1 MILIVCFAGRCSCSW
16 SFLAADV
23 MDPNNMSVDPHMM
36 HGAPQ
41 DIKPNISQLNI
52 ITSSSGYSN
61 HRPTMQQ
68 QQQQHPPNYPIPSQ
82 IMCGFAAH
90 HNQPGYFSMD
100 HLQQMSP
107 EVSPQG
113 PHHSP
118 SLHSPSGMSMTSPP
132 PSLTPL
138 QSPTSTMG
146 SPSGLTG
153 GMTMNQAH
161 STFSTK
167 HICAICGDRASGKHY
182 GVYRYVRGGCV
193 VSLPFLPFSVPQ
205 TSDNLAS

>member
-1 MILIVCFAGRCSCSW
+1 MKLNLYGA
-16 SFLAADV
+16 SFLVADV
-23 MDPNNMSVDPHMM
+23 MDSNNMSVDPHMTSM
-36 HGAPQ
+36 HGPPQ

-61 HRPTMQQ
+61 HHRPMPQQ
-68 QQQQHPPNYPIPSQ
+68 QQQQQQQPPPGYPTPSQ
-82 IMCGFAAH
+82 LMCGFTGH
-90 HNQPGYFSMD
+90 HNVSQPGYFSME

-118 SLHSPSGMSMTSPP
+118 GLHSPSMSMTSPP

-146 SPSGLTG
+146 SPSGMTG

-182 GVYRYVRGGCV
+182 GVYRYVV

-205 TSDNLAS
+205 ISDNLVTYVRG